1 MANETK
7 NSKTEGRNKIHFEWL
22 LPIFLHPR
30 KTINQ
35 IIAQDKPVWLTP
47 LTLLSGLMILSSL
60 IAWPIRR
67 DAIINGFTMPTDFQ
81 YYSAEQQAQ
90 FLSAQAS
97 QSSILFTFIF
107 PVLGALVGL
116 WLTWFLMSS
125 ILHMA
130 HFISGSSTDKHGYF
144 NLVAWAMSPL
154 MVREVVRIFAM
165 LFTHSTIS
173 AAGLSGFAGGAGAGA
188 GFLAG
193 ILAQIDIF
201 FIWEIILLLVGVVP
215 LSGLSR
221 TKSWGATA
229 ATLLI
234 MVLLLAIPHLVSNV
248 ISGVGSGSSA
258 SYASM
263 G

>member
-7 NSKTEGRNKIHFEWL
+7 TSQPETQNKLHFEWL
-22 LPIFLHPR
+22 LPVIFQPR
-30 KTINQ
+30 KTIKQ
-35 IIAQDKPVWLTP
+35 IIEQDRPVWLTP
-47 LTLLSGLMILSSL
+47 MLFLSGVAIISSL
-60 IAWPIRR
+60 IAWPIKR
-67 DAIINGFTMPTDFQ
+67 DAIINGFTLPTDFQ
-81 YYSAEQQAQ
+81 YYSTDQQAQ
-90 FLSAQAS
+90 FLTAQAS

-107 PVLGALVGL
+107 PVVGALVGI

-154 MVREVVRIFAM
+154 ILREIIRIIAM
-165 LFTHSTIS
+165 LISHSTIS
-173 AAGLSGFAGGAGAGA
+173 AAGLSGFVTATGSGG

-201 FIWEIILLLVGVVP
+201 FIWEIILLLIGVVP

-221 TKSWGATA
+221 AKSWGATA
-229 ATLLI
+229 ITLVI
-234 MVLLLAIPHLVSNV
+234 MVLLLAIPHLVSNM
-248 ISGVGSGSSA
+248 ISGISGSSSSA
-258 SYASM
+258 SRSM